1 MNSFNQILAK
11 AAQQSASATMQ
22 PGDYLE
28 GGLLF
33 CGRCHTAKQARI
45 PIPGGD
51 VVTVSCLC
59 QCATAARDARIVE
72 RHQQEEMDELERLR
86 SAGIV
91 SQRLRDATFE
101 NADGQN
107 ETVLDK
113 LRRYVSKWPEMREK
127 NIGLLLYGAVGTGK
141 SYGAACI
148 ANALIA
154 QRIPAFMSNF
164 SGILNGMGETFEKNS
179 YISSLM
185 RYPLLILDD
194 FGVERSTEYSLE
206 QIFNVIDSRY
216 RTGKPLIV
224 TTNLPLSDLKNPADT
239 AHRRIYDRLL
249 EMCVPISFGTEG
261 RRAERAK
268 EKLHDAV
275 RLLNE

>member
-1 MNSFNQILAK
+1 MNNFEQILAK
-11 AAQQSASATMQ
+11 AAQRSAPAIMQ
-22 PGDYLE
+22 PGDYLD

-33 CGRCHTAKQARI
+33 CGKCHTAKECR
-45 PIPGGD
+45 PIHGTD
-51 VVTVSCLC
+51 WKVACFC
-59 QCATAARDARIVE
+59 QCATAARDAQIVE

-91 SQRLRDATFE
+91 SQRLRTATFE
-101 NADGQN
+101 NADSQN
-107 ETVLDK
+107 ASVMEK
-113 LRRYVSKWPEMREK
+113 LQRYVSKWQEMREK

-164 SGILNGMGETFEKNS
+164 SGILNSIGATFEKNT
-179 YISSLM
+179 YIASLM

-194 FGVERSTEYSLE
+194 FGIERNTEYSLE
-206 QIFNVIDSRY
+206 QIFAVIDSRY
-216 RTGKPLIV
+216 RAGKPLVV
-224 TTNLPLSDLKNPADT
+224 TTNLTLADLKSPADT

-249 EMCVPISFGTEG
+249 EMCVPINFGTEG

-268 EKLHDAV
+268 EKLHDAA
-275 RLLNE
+275 RLLNG

>member
-1 MNSFNQILAK
+1 MKELLSRI
-11 AAQQSASATMQ
+11 AQQANRAATQ
-22 PGDYLE
+22 GPDDYIE
-28 GGLLF
+28 NGLIF
-33 CGRCHTAKQARI
+33 CGNCHTAKQARI
-45 PIPGGD
+45 PVPGGD

-59 QCATAARDARIVE
+59 QCATAARDAQIVE
-72 RHQQEEMDELERLR
+72 RRQQEEMDELERLR

-91 SQRLRDATFE
+91 SQRLRNATFE

-107 ETVLDK
+107 AAVLER

-127 NIGLLLYGAVGTGK
+127 NIGLLLYGDVGTGK

-154 QRIPAFMSNF
+154 QRIPVFMSNF
-164 SGILNGMGETFEKNS
+164 SGILNGMGATFEKNT
-179 YISSLM
+179 YIASLM

-194 FGVERSTEYSLE
+194 FGVERNTDYSLE
-206 QIFNVIDSRY
+206 QVFNVVDSRY

-224 TTNLPLSDLKNPADT
+224 TTNLSLSDLKNPADT

-249 EMCVPISFGTEG
+249 EMCVPINFGTEG

-268 EKLHDAV
+268 EKLHDAA
-275 RLLNE
+275 RLLNG

>member
-11 AAQQSASATMQ
+11 AAQQSAPAIMQ
-22 PGDYLE
+22 PGDYME
-28 GGLLF
+28 NGLIF
-33 CGRCHTAKQARI
+33 CGNCHTAKQARI

-59 QCATAARDARIVE
+59 KCATAARDAQIVE

-91 SQRLRDATFE
+91 SQRLRNATFE

-107 ETVLDK
+107 AAVMEK
-113 LRRYVSKWPEMREK
+113 LQRYVSKWPEMREK
-127 NIGLLLYGAVGTGK
+127 NIGLLLYGDVGTGK

-164 SGILNGMGETFEKNS
+164 SGILNSMGATFEKNT
-179 YISSLM
+179 YIASLM

-194 FGVERSTEYSLE
+194 FGIERNTEYSLE
-206 QIFNVIDSRY
+206 QIFAVIDSRY

-224 TTNLPLSDLKNPADT
+224 TTNLSMSDLKNSADT

-268 EKLHDAV
+268 EKLHDAA
-275 RLLNE
+275 RLLNG

>member
-1 MNSFNQILAK
+1 MKELLSRI
-11 AAQQSASATMQ
+11 AQQASRAATQ
-22 PGDYLE
+22 EPDDYIE
-28 GGLLF
+28 NGLIF
-33 CGRCHTAKQARI
+33 CGNCHTAKQARI

-72 RHQQEEMDELERLR
+72 RQQQEEMDELERLR

-91 SQRLRDATFE
+91 SQRLRNATFE
-101 NADGQN
+101 NVDGQN
-107 ETVLDK
+107 ASVIEK

-127 NIGLLLYGAVGTGK
+127 NIGLLLYGAVGAGK

-206 QIFNVIDSRY
+206 QVFNVIDSRY
-216 RTGKPLIV
+216 RAGKPLIV
-224 TTNLPLSDLKNPADT
+224 TTNLTLADLKSPADT

-249 EMCVPISFGTEG
+249 EMCVPINFGTEG

-268 EKLHDAV
+268 EKLHDAA
-275 RLLNE
+275 RLLNG

>member
-1 MNSFNQILAK
+1 MKELLSHI
-11 AAQQSASATMQ
+11 AQQANRAATREA
-22 PGDYLE
+22 GDYIHD
-28 GGLLF
+28 GLLF
-33 CGRCHTAKQARI
+33 CGNCHTAKQARI
-45 PIPGGD
+45 PIPSGD

-59 QCATAARDARIVE
+59 KCATAARDAQTVE
-72 RHQQEEMDELERLR
+72 RRQREEMDELERLR

-91 SQRLRDATFE
+91 SQRLRNATFE

-107 ETVLDK
+107 ATVLEK
-113 LRRYVSKWPEMREK
+113 LQRYVSKWPEMREK
-127 NIGLLLYGAVGTGK
+127 NIGLLLYGDVGTGK

-164 SGILNGMGETFEKNS
+164 SGILNGMGATLEKNT

-206 QIFNVIDSRY
+206 QVFNVIDGRY

-224 TTNLPLSDLKNPADT
+224 TTNLTLADLKSPADT
-239 AHRRIYDRLL
+239 ARRRIYDRLL
-249 EMCVPISFGTEG
+249 ELCVPINFGTEG
-261 RRAERAK
+261 RRAKRAK
-268 EKLHDAV
+268 EKLHDAA
-275 RLLNE
+275 RLLNG